1 MARLDLRILETF
13 GGLVLIDKPAG
24 WLSVP
29 GRQGERD
36 ERPVAGL
43 VLQKNLGTRIFPV
56 HRLDAEVGGLMLFA
70 TDPAAQSRASRWFE
84 RRTVRK
90 EYQALTGP
98 REFRGWPANLARQEG
113 PLELGRSVT
122 WRCRILRGKKRSF
135 ESPHGDSAET
145 EVIAHGERA
154 DAGIWAWTLWPRTG
168 RPHQLRLELARHGF
182 AILGDTLYGSDRPWP
197 TGIALRSVALDF
209 REVPGEDRQGLPE
222 TIRGEELFR

>member
-1 MARLDLRILETF
+1 MDLRILETF
-13 GGLVLIDKPAG
+13 DGLVLVDKPAG

-43 VLQKNLGTRIFPV
+43 TLQKTLGTRIFPV

-70 TDPAAQSRASRWFE
+70 TDPKAQSRASRWFE
-84 RRTVRK
+84 LRTVRK

-98 REFRGWPANLARQEG
+98 REFRGWPENLPRQEK
-113 PLELGRSVT
+113 PLEMNRAVT
-122 WRCRILRGKKRSF
+122 WTCRILRGKKRSF
-135 ESPHGDSAET
+135 ESPHGDLAET
-145 EVIAHGERA
+145 EVLAHGERDDGA
-154 DAGIWAWTLWPRTG
+154 WAWTLWPRTG

-182 AILGDTLYGSDRPWP
+182 AILGDTLYGSDRPWAAG
-197 TGIALRSVALDF
+197 GIALRSVALDF
-209 REVPGEDRQGLPE
+209 RGVPGEDRQGLPE